1 MDCSICSHSSSAYSF
16 RFYFTPLS
24 GFFSP
29 FPHGTS
35 SLSITYSIQSWIM
48 VDPDS
53 NRISRV
59 RFYLRTYC
67 NICTSFRIRGC
78 NPLWLTFPG
87 NFSSPYKTLSAS
99 QIAVNTPRNT
109 TVPTVCPYSRVV
121 QTVPVSLVT
130 TQGISYLI
138 SFPLLLRYFSS
149 QSVLP
154 PEADHLKRWG
164 FPIRKSR
171 SMALL
176 NSFSEL
182 IAVWRVLL
190 RVQMSG
196 HSLYALLQYFFHR
209 FCVHSHY

>member
-1 MDCSICSHSSSAYSF
+1 MDCSISSYSSSAYSF

-35 SLSITYSIQSWIM
+35 SLSIIYSIQSWIM

-59 RFYLRTYC
+59 RSYLRMYC
-67 NICTSFRIRGC
+67 NICTRFRIRGF
-78 NPLWLTFPG
+78 NPLWLIFPD
-87 NFSSPYKTLSAS
+87 NSSSPYKTLSAL

-109 TVPTVCPYSRVV
+109 TAPTVCPYSGVV
-121 QTVPVSLVT
+121 QAVPVSLVT
-130 TQGISYLI
+130 TKGISYLI

-154 PEADHLKRWG
+154 SQTDHLKRWG
-164 FPIRKSR
+164 FPIRKS
-171 SMALL
+171 
-176 NSFSEL
+176 
-182 IAVWRVLL
+182 
-190 RVQMSG
+190 
-196 HSLYALLQYFFHR
+196 
-209 FCVHSHY
+209 